1 MRTGLSFQPIFLAS
15 PMKRNLLLISLLI
28 PTIFF
33 LLAGTFPPRPTL
45 YLIGDSTVKN
55 SSDKGEGGM
64 WGWGHFIG
72 NHLDT
77 TRLTVENHAIGGRS
91 SRTFLAEGRWDRI
104 MATLKPGDFVM
115 MQFGHNDAGAIN
127 DTIRARGTIRGIGEE
142 TEAIDNL
149 LTKKHEVVHSYG
161 WYIRKY
167 VTDTQAKGAIPI
179 VLSLVPRNG
188 WKAGKIVRATDSYGT
203 WAADVAKKEGAY
215 FIDLNEQVAAKY
227 DALRDSITLQTTY
240 FVSDHT
246 HTNAAGARL
255 NAATVI
261 EALGQQK
268 ACPLNRYV
276 VNRSRKY

>member
-1 MRTGLSFQPIFLAS
+1 
-15 PMKRNLLLISLLI
+15 MKRNVLLASLIIPAVFLLLAVA
-28 PTIFF
+28 P
-33 LLAGTFPPRPTL
+33 PPRPTL

-64 WGWGHFIG
+64 WGWGHFIA

-127 DTIRARGTIRGIGEE
+127 DTLRARGTIKGVGEE
-142 TEAIDNL
+142 TVEIDNL
-149 LTKKHEVVHSYG
+149 ITKKHEVVHSYG

-167 VTDTQAKGAIPI
+167 VTDAQAKGAIPI
-179 VLSLVPRNG
+179 VLSLVPRNA
-188 WKAGKIVRATDSYGT
+188 WKAGKIARATDSYGT
-203 WAADVAKKEGAY
+203 WAADVAKKQGAY
-215 FIDLNEQVAAKY
+215 FIDLNERVAAKY
-227 DALRDSITLQTTY
+227 DALADSTTLQTTY

-246 HTNAAGARL
+246 HTNATGARL

-261 EALGQQK
+261 DALADLK

-276 VNRSRKY
+276 VKRARK